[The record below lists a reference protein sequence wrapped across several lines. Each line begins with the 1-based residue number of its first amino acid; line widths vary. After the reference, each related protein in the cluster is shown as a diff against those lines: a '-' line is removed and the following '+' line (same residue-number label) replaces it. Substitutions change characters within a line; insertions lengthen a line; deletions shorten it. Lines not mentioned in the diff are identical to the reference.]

1 MLAQPEY
8 EPEFYKEQLKLM
20 TQRFSILFKEWKVS
34 WGKYFD
40 YVSKALRNNI
50 YWLWVYFCGFEKF
63 VKEQGSSEKNIRTR
77 LYKDADSRI
86 ARIIGDNF
94 KINNYINSL

>member
-1 MLAQPEY
+1 MLAQPEF

-20 TQRFSILFKEWKVS
+20 VQRFSKLFREWKVNWS
-34 WGKYFD
+34 KYFE
-40 YVSKALRNNI
+40 YVSKALRNNT

-63 VKEQGSSEKNIRTR
+63 VKEQGSSEKNIRAR

-94 KINNYINSL
+94 KIDSYIRSL